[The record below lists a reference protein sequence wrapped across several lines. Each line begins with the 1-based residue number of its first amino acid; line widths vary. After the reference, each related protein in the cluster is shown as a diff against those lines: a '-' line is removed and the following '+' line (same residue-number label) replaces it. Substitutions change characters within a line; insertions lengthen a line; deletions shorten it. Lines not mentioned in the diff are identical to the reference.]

1 MNKLILVLGLGC
13 SAYWAWISYMVWFHP
28 EVELAMSLAT
38 PSALC
43 CVLTLFN
50 TFSSSVILGPNK

>member
-13 SAYWAWISYMVWFHP
+13 SAYWGWIAYMGWFQP
-28 EVELAMSLAT
+28 EVELTINIAT

-50 TFSSSVILGPNK
+50 TFSSSVILAPKK